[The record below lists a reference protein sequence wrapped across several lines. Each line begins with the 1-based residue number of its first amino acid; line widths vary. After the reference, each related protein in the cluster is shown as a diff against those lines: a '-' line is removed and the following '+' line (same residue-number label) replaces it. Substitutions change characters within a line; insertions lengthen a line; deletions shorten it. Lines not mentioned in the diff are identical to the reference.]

1 MCIFT
6 FFVAVYAV
14 NKAYA
19 AADVEKKKSSCSLWG
34 RMPLFLD
41 NFLDNLLKIK
51 EMEAKESNISL
62 ILSLGSL
69 PHPNSSSLF
78 SDCPPYSPL
87 FSSDSFPYFSPLLMC
102 LISPGTNHA
111 GCTKKPTMMNFL

>member
-1 MCIFT
+1 MCVYLL
-6 FFVAVYAV
+6 VAVYAE

-19 AADVEKKKSSCSLWG
+19 APDVEKKKSSCSLWG
-34 RMPLFLD
+34 RTPLFLD

-69 PHPNSSSLF
+69 PYRHSSSLF
-78 SDCPPYSPL
+78 SDCPPPPILPFFPQTATLIFPL
-87 FSSDSFPYFSPLLMC
+87 F
-102 LISPGTNHA
+102 
-111 GCTKKPTMMNFL
+111 